1 MLGALLEL
9 ARGEASEKTRAALA
23 ERVAFDASNG
33 SGYIKTF
40 SAQIADACKSRLLQA
55 KYCVVYVPAR
65 QGGHAFKES

>member
-40 SAQIADACKSRLLQA
+40 SAQIADACK
-55 KYCVVYVPAR
+55 
-65 QGGHAFKES
+65 